1 MTGTPDFCAVF
12 EAVPGLYLVLARD
25 LTIVAVSDAYLRAT
39 MTRREDIVGKGLFK
53 VFPDNPD
60 DPKADGVRNLAASLK
75 RVIANHTADAMPVQK
90 YDIRRPDGRFE
101 ERHWSP
107 VNTPVLRDGK
117 LEYII
122 HRVEDVT
129 EFARLKQFGA
139 EQSELVQH
147 LSRLN
152 QQLKA
157 EGAERARAE
166 SRSAELVE
174 QVRQSQKMEA
184 VGRLAGG
191 IAHDFNNLLSVIIG
205 YGELVLMRM
214 PPDAPFRAEIDEIR
228 KSGERAAQLT
238 RQLLA
243 FSRKQVLQPEILNLN
258 NAVANMDRMMRR
270 LIGEDIDLLVKLDP
284 DLDNVKFDPGQIEQI
299 IMNLVVNA
307 RDAMPRGGKLTIQT
321 ANVHLDASYVAEHI
335 DAREGDH
342 VMIAISDTGVGMDA
356 ATLAKIFEPFFTT
369 KELGRGTG
377 LGLSTV
383 FGIVN
388 QSGGNIWV
396 YSEPG
401 RGTTFKVYLPVAQ
414 GTAGASRSS
423 RMAAVP
429 SRGTET
435 ILLVEDE
442 ESVRTLI
449 RTILTQKGY
458 NVLAANRPRA
468 ALETAN
474 NHAGAIDLLLTDV
487 VMPEMGGLELARA
500 LTERRPEVKV
510 LYMSGYTDNAIVHH
524 GVLDAGTAFLE
535 KPIHPDK
542 LLAKVRSVL
551 NGSA

>member
-1 MTGTPDFCAVF
+1 MTGTPDFRAVF

-139 EQSELVQH
+139 EQSELVEH

-166 SRSAELVE
+166 TRSAELEE

-270 LIGEDIDLLVKLDP
+270 LIGEDIDLFVKLDP
-284 DLDNVKFDPGQIEQI
+284 DLNDVKFDPGQIEQI

-356 ATLAKIFEPFFTT
+356 ATRAKIFEPFFTT

-401 RGTTFKVYLPVAQ
+401 RGTTFKVYLPVAH
-414 GTAGASRSS
+414 GTAGATRSS

-474 NHAGAIDLLLTDV
+474 SHAGAIDLLLTDV
-487 VMPEMGGLELARA
+487 VMPEMGGSELARA
-500 LTERRPEVKV
+500 LTQRRPEVKV

-535 KPIHPDK
+535 KPIHPDT